1 MKVSEKRMLLYL
13 AGKIIL
19 KIRPIVS
26 GNGQYFKIM
35 SFNGAGWSTWTDNLN
50 YRTEEEAKSAIN
62 LAVEMNPSIYM
73 SENDILSIEIK
84 PFLL

>member
-19 KIRPIVS
+19 RIRPTVS
-26 GNGQYFKIM
+26 GNGQFFKIM
-35 SFNGAGWSTWTDNLN
+35 SFNGAGWITWTDNLN

-62 LAVEMNPSIYM
+62 LAVEMNPGMYIADSIL
-73 SENDILSIEIK
+73 ETIEIR
-84 PFLL
+84 PLI